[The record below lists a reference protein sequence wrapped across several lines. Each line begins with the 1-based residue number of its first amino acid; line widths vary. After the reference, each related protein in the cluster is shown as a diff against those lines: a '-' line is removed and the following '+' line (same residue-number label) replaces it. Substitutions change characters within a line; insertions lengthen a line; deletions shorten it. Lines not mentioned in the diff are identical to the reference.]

1 MDMKTRIFLYLIIT
15 MVTFSISS
23 GQNTGRKITITG
35 KVVDGTDAPV
45 GNAII
50 MLDGEKTDYLTDR
63 NGFYKIKVS
72 KENTKIGVFTSP
84 NAMIVEALDG
94 RSVINFK
101 FTGSVPEQYNGKNDI
116 ENEVVDAGYRN
127 AKKKSL
133 TSPVGEIKGN
143 KSKYASYNNIY
154 DMIRGEVPG
163 VIVNGTSIMIRST
176 TTVNGNTEPMFVVD
190 GVPVN
195 TIDNIQPI
203 DVRSIS
209 ILKGSS
215 AAIYGSRGSN
225 GVIIINLLHGGDK

>member
-1 MDMKTRIFLYLIIT
+1 
-15 MVTFSISS
+15 MVLFNISS

-35 KVVDGTDAPV
+35 KVVDGTSAPV
-45 GNAII
+45 ANAII
-50 MLDGEKTDYLTDR
+50 MIDGEKTDYLTDR
-63 NGFYKIKVS
+63 DGSYKIKVG

-84 NAMIVEALDG
+84 DRMIEEVLDG
-94 RSVINFK
+94 RNVINFK
-101 FTGSVPEQYNGKNDI
+101 FTISVPEQYKGKRDI
-116 ENEVVDAGYRN
+116 DNEVVDVGYRN
-127 AKKKSL
+127 AKKNSL
-133 TSPVGEIKGN
+133 TSPVGEIKGT

-163 VIVNGTSIMIRST
+163 VAVNGTSIMIRST

-215 AAIYGSRGSN
+215 AAVYGSRGSN
-225 GVIIINLLHGGDK
+225 GVIIINLLHGDDK

>member
-35 KVVDGTDAPV
+35 RVADGTDAPV
-45 GNAII
+45 ANAII
-50 MLDGEKTDYLTDR
+50 MVDGEKTDYLTDR

-101 FTGSVPEQYNGKNDI
+101 FTGSVPEQYNGKNDV

>member
-1 MDMKTRIFLYLIIT
+1 
-15 MVTFSISS
+15 MVLFNISS

-35 KVVDGTDAPV
+35 KVVDGTSAPV
-45 GNAII
+45 ANAII
-50 MLDGEKTDYLTDR
+50 MIDGEKTDYLTDR
-63 NGFYKIKVS
+63 DGSYKIKVG

-84 NAMIVEALDG
+84 DRMIEEVLDG
-94 RSVINFK
+94 RNVINFK
-101 FTGSVPEQYNGKNDI
+101 FTVSVPEQYKGKRDI
-116 ENEVVDAGYRN
+116 DNEVVDVGYRN
-127 AKKKSL
+127 AKKNSL
-133 TSPVGEIKGN
+133 TSPVGEIKGT

-163 VIVNGTSIMIRST
+163 VAVNGTSIMIRST

-215 AAIYGSRGSN
+215 AAVYGSRGSN
-225 GVIIINLLHGGDK
+225 GVIIINLLHGDDK

>member
-1 MDMKTRIFLYLIIT
+1 MIMLTVSFN
-15 MVTFSISS
+15 ISS

-35 KVVDGTDAPV
+35 KVVDGTSAPV
-45 GNAII
+45 PNAII
-50 MLDGEKTDYLTDR
+50 MIDGEKTDYLTDR
-63 NGFYKIKVS
+63 DGSYKIKVG
-72 KENTKIGVFTSP
+72 KEKTKIGVFTSP
-84 NAMIVEALDG
+84 DRMIEEVLDG
-94 RSVINFK
+94 RNVINFK
-101 FTGSVPEQYNGKNDI
+101 FTGSVPEQYKGNRDI
-116 ENEVVDAGYRN
+116 DNEVVDVGYRN
-127 AKKKSL
+127 AKKKTL
-133 TSPVGEIKGN
+133 TSPVGEIKGT

-163 VIVNGTSIMIRST
+163 VAVNGTSIMIRST

-215 AAIYGSRGSN
+215 AAVYGSRGSN
-225 GVIIINLLHGGDK
+225 GVIIINLLHGDDK

>member
-1 MDMKTRIFLYLIIT
+1 
-15 MVTFSISS
+15 MVLFNISS

-35 KVVDGTDAPV
+35 KVVDGTSAPV
-45 GNAII
+45 ANAII
-50 MLDGEKTDYLTDR
+50 MIDGEKADYLTDR
-63 NGFYKIKVS
+63 DGSYKIKVG

-84 NAMIVEALDG
+84 DRMIEEVLDG
-94 RSVINFK
+94 RNVINFK
-101 FTGSVPEQYNGKNDI
+101 FTGSVPEQYKGKRDI
-116 ENEVVDAGYRN
+116 DNEVVDVGYRN
-127 AKKKSL
+127 AKKNSL
-133 TSPVGEIKGN
+133 TSPVGEINGT

-163 VIVNGTSIMIRST
+163 VAVNGTSIMIRST

-215 AAIYGSRGSN
+215 AAVYGSRGSN
-225 GVIIINLLHGGDK
+225 GVIIINLLHGDDK

>member
-1 MDMKTRIFLYLIIT
+1 
-15 MVTFSISS
+15 
-23 GQNTGRKITITG
+23 
-35 KVVDGTDAPV
+35 
-45 GNAII
+45 

>member
-35 KVVDGTDAPV
+35 RVADGTDAPV
-45 GNAII
+45 ANAII
-50 MLDGEKTDYLTDR
+50 MVDGEKTDYLTDR

>member
-1 MDMKTRIFLYLIIT
+1 MLI
-15 MVTFSISS
+15 VLFNISS

-35 KVVDGTDAPV
+35 KVVDGTSAPV
-45 GNAII
+45 ANAII
-50 MLDGEKTDYLTDR
+50 MIDGEKTDYLTDR
-63 NGFYKIKVS
+63 DGSYKIKVG

-84 NAMIVEALDG
+84 DRMIEEVLDG
-94 RSVINFK
+94 RNVINFK
-101 FTGSVPEQYNGKNDI
+101 FTGSVPEQYKGKRDI
-116 ENEVVDAGYRN
+116 DNEVVDVGYRN
-127 AKKKSL
+127 AKKKTL
-133 TSPVGEIKGN
+133 TSPVGEIKGT
-143 KSKYASYNNIY
+143 KSKYASYNSIY

-163 VIVNGTSIMIRST
+163 VAVNGTSIMIRST

-215 AAIYGSRGSN
+215 AAVYGSRGSN
-225 GVIIINLLHGGDK
+225 GVIIINLLHGDDK

>member
-1 MDMKTRIFLYLIIT
+1 

-35 KVVDGTDAPV
+35 KVVDGTDTPV
-45 GNAII
+45 ANAII
-50 MLDGEKTDYLTDR
+50 MVDGEKTDYLTDR

-84 NAMIVEALDG
+84 NGMIEEVLNG
-94 RSVINFK
+94 RNVINFR
-101 FTGSVPEQYNGKNDI
+101 FTGSVPEQYTAKPDI
-116 ENEVVDAGYRN
+116 DNEVVDAGYRN
-127 AKKKSL
+127 AKKKTL

-176 TTVNGNTEPMFVVD
+176 TTVNGSTEPLFVVD

-203 DVRSIS
+203 DVKSIS

-215 AAIYGSRGSN
+215 AAVYGSRGSN

>member
-1 MDMKTRIFLYLIIT
+1 MASFN
-15 MVTFSISS
+15 ISS

-35 KVVDGTDAPV
+35 KVVDGTSAPV
-45 GNAII
+45 ANAII
-50 MLDGEKTDYLTDR
+50 MIDGEKTDYLTDR
-63 NGFYKIKVS
+63 DGSYKIKVG

-84 NAMIVEALDG
+84 DRMIEEVLDG
-94 RSVINFK
+94 RNVINFK
-101 FTGSVPEQYNGKNDI
+101 FTGSVPEQYKGKRDI
-116 ENEVVDAGYRN
+116 DNEVVDVGYRN
-127 AKKKSL
+127 AKKNSL
-133 TSPVGEIKGN
+133 TSPVGEIKGT

-163 VIVNGTSIMIRST
+163 VAVNGTSIMIRST

-195 TIDNIQPI
+195 TIDNIQPL

-215 AAIYGSRGSN
+215 AAVYGSRGSN
-225 GVIIINLLHGGDK
+225 GVIIINLLHGDDK